1 MAGQAR
7 SRRPGARHN
16 HGGDVGINA
25 DQGPDDFMGRILRD
39 QRVVQHE
46 MVDPRGQEADDGIA
60 RRLHDRLF
68 WLRRH

>member
-1 MAGQAR
+1 
-7 SRRPGARHN
+7 
-16 HGGDVGINA
+16 
-25 DQGPDDFMGRILRD
+25 MGRILRD

-68 WLRRH
+68 WLRRHWFNVSEVRIISVRNDH